1 MIFYKNMFLKKPFSL
16 RTWLFIV
23 FLLATSLTGLITSA
37 VGIRIINSNTNDLL
51 KREIKQNI
59 STARLIYEYQLEKLT
74 TQLQIL
80 SLKHPL
86 QKAFLSRDAD
96 LHSVLG
102 AILKDGIRTSEDIP
116 GLDMLSVTDTSGKVL
131 YSASNP
137 GAYGNSLLW
146 DPVIKRCLDNSSPV
160 SGTILM
166 SFESVCKENPG
177 LVNRIRIPLVS
188 TPHSINY
195 PYSVLKDGLVLR
207 AAFPIFDRDN
217 NLLGALAGGVLI
229 NRDFSIVDRISET
242 LYHHEL
248 YKGKDLGYA
257 TLFLGGVRVSTTVLT
272 SEAKR
277 AVGTIVSEEVYNKV
291 IKTGKEWT
299 GRRAFV
305 VDNWYF
311 STYIPIRDPNN
322 NIIGMIYTGI
332 LEEKFMDQQHRTI
345 MIFLGITIAGV
356 LFAFFLSY
364 TLGHLIVKRLRI
376 LKEATE
382 AIGSGNLA
390 YQVKPDK
397 TSGFNMLEE
406 ALNNMAKS
414 LKERDERLQ
423 KAFIQITKAE
433 RLAAI
438 GHMAAGVAHEINN
451 PLGGILLYS
460 SLVLE
465 DLPQTDPNR
474 SNIEKIIYQTNR
486 CKGIVQELLSFSR
499 APQSEMIP
507 LDINKIIMTTLD
519 LIKVQPVFS
528 EIEII
533 IDLGMD
539 LPEIYGDRLRLEE
552 VFINIFANAS
562 DAMKGTG
569 RMTIRTR
576 YTDNAFVRI
585 WVADTGYGIDK
596 SNLSHIFEP
605 FYTTKDPGQGTGLG
619 LSIVYSIIK
628 NHNGIIE
635 VESELGKGTTFI
647 ITLPVL
653 PQGHKP

>member
-1 MIFYKNMFLKKPFSL
+1 MFLKRPFSL
-16 RTWLFIV
+16 QTWLVIL
-23 FLLATSLTGLITSA
+23 FLIATSLTGLITSV

-51 KREIKQNI
+51 NREIKQNI
-59 STARLIYEYQLEKLT
+59 STARLIYEYQLEKLI

-80 SLKHPL
+80 SLKFPL
-86 QKAFLSRDAD
+86 QKAFLNNDIE
-96 LHSVLG
+96 LHEALG
-102 AILKDGIRTSEDIP
+102 AILKDGIRTSGNMP
-116 GLDMLSVTDTSGKVL
+116 GLDMLSITDTSGKVL
-131 YSASNP
+131 YSSSNP
-137 GAYGNSLLW
+137 GTYGNSLLW
-146 DPVIKRCLDNSSPV
+146 DPVAKRCLNDRKPV

-166 SFESVCKENPG
+166 PFESVQKENPR
-177 LVNRIRIPLVS
+177 LVNRIKIPLVS

-207 AAFPIFDRDN
+207 AAFPIFDGNN
-217 NLLGALAGGVLI
+217 NLLGALVGGVLI
-229 NRDFSIVDRISET
+229 NRDFSIVDQISET

-257 TLFLGGVRVSTTVLT
+257 TLFLGGVRVSTNVMTA
-272 SEAKR
+272 EAKR
-277 AVGTIVSEEVYNKV
+277 AVGTIVSEEVYNRV
-291 IKTGKEWT
+291 IKTGNEWT

-345 MIFLGITIAGV
+345 VIFLGITIAGV
-356 LFAFFLSY
+356 LIAFFLSY
-364 TLGHLIVKRLRI
+364 TIGHSIVKRMRI
-376 LKEATE
+376 LKAAAE
-382 AIGSGNLA
+382 AIGSGNLTF
-390 YQVKPDK
+390 QVQSDNA
-397 TSGFNMLEE
+397 SGFNMLEE
-406 ALNNMAKS
+406 AINNMAKS

-451 PLGGILLYS
+451 PLGGILLFS
-460 SLVLE
+460 SLILE
-465 DLPQTDPNR
+465 DLSQTDPIR
-474 SNIEKIIYQTNR
+474 SNVEKIIYQTNR
-486 CKGIVQELLSFSR
+486 CKGIVQELLNFSR
-499 APQSEMIP
+499 APQTEMVP
-507 LDINKIIMTTLD
+507 LDINRIIMTTLD
-519 LIKVQPVFS
+519 LVKVQPVFN

-533 IDLGMD
+533 NDLGKN

-552 VFINIFANAS
+552 VFINIFANAA

-569 RMTIRTR
+569 RLTIRTK
-576 YTDNAFVRI
+576 YTDNAFIRI
-585 WVADTGYGIDK
+585 WIADTGYGIDK
-596 SNLSHIFEP
+596 LHLSHIFEP
-605 FYTTKDPGQGTGLG
+605 FFTTKDPGQGTGLG

-635 VESELGKGTTFI
+635 VESEQGTGTIFA

-653 PQGHKP
+653 SQEQNL

>member
-1 MIFYKNMFLKKPFSL
+1 MFLKRPFSL
-16 RTWLFIV
+16 QTWLVIL
-23 FLLATSLTGLITSA
+23 FLIATSLTGLITSG

-59 STARLIYEYQLEKLT
+59 STARLIYEYQLGKLA

-80 SLKHPL
+80 SLKYPL
-86 QKAFLSRDAD
+86 QKAFMGGDAD

-102 AILKDGIRTSEDIP
+102 TMLKNGIRTSEDMP

-137 GAYGNSLLW
+137 GIYGNSLLW
-146 DPVIKRCLDNSSPV
+146 DPVAKRCLDNSNPV

-166 SFESVCKENPG
+166 PFESVMKENPR
-177 LVNRIRIPLVS
+177 LVNKIRIPLVS

-207 AAFPIFDRDN
+207 AAFPIFDSNN
-217 NLLGALAGGVLI
+217 NLLGALVGGVLI
-229 NRDFSIVDRISET
+229 NRDFSIVDQISET

-257 TLFLGGVRVSTTVLT
+257 TLFLGGIRVSTTVLT
-272 SEAKR
+272 TEAKR
-277 AVGTIVSEEVYNKV
+277 AVGTILSEEVYNRV
-291 IKTGKEWT
+291 IKSGKEWT

-305 VDNWYF
+305 VNNWYF

-322 NIIGMIYTGI
+322 IIVGIIYTGI

-356 LFAFFLSY
+356 LVAFFLSY
-364 TLGHLIVKRLRI
+364 TIGHSIIKRMRI
-376 LKEATE
+376 LKAAAE
-382 AIGSGNLA
+382 AIGSGNLTF
-390 YQVKPDK
+390 QVQSDRA
-397 TSGFNMLEE
+397 SGFNMLEE
-406 ALNNMAKS
+406 AINNMAKS

-451 PLGGILLYS
+451 PLGGILLFS
-460 SLVLE
+460 SLILE
-465 DLPQTDPNR
+465 DLSQTDPNR

-486 CKGIVQELLSFSR
+486 CKGIVQELLNFSR
-499 APQSEMIP
+499 APQTEMVP
-507 LDINKIIMTTLD
+507 LDINRIIMTTLD
-519 LIKVQPVFS
+519 LVKVQPVFH

-533 IDLGMD
+533 NDLGKN

-552 VFINIFANAS
+552 VFINIFANAA

-569 RMTIRTR
+569 RLTIRTK
-576 YTDNAFVRI
+576 YTDNAFIRI
-585 WVADTGYGIDK
+585 WIADTGYGIDK
-596 SNLSHIFEP
+596 LHLSHIFEP
-605 FYTTKDPGQGTGLG
+605 FFTTKDPGQGTGLG

-635 VESELGKGTTFI
+635 VESEQGTGTIFA

-653 PQGHKP
+653 SQEQNL